1 MLADGIITLP
11 IAVFGFLYFPDTPE
25 KTKASYIT
33 EKEKQMA
40 IARVPKISK
49 DGHNI
54 MPLSLI
60 KRVFCT
66 PML

>member
-1 MLADGIITLP
+1 LP
-11 IAVFGFLYFPDTPE
+11 IAVFGFLYFPDIPE
-25 KTKASYIT
+25 NTKASYLSQEERKLAVSRLPPI
-33 EKEKQMA
+33 Q
-40 IARVPKISK
+40 K

-60 KRVFCT
+60 KRVFFT